1 MSQVA
6 GVTRMSAVTTN
17 NFEKT
22 DGKNSHYLA
31 MLFRRSLFDVTHG
44 IVKKVTKGIV
54 RKVLV
59 LAQISP
65 FRSSRCKDHL
75 VKARGKE

>member
-1 MSQVA
+1 MA

-17 NFEKT
+17 DFNKT
-22 DGKNSHYLA
+22 VSANSDYLA
-31 MLFRRSLFDVTHG
+31 LLFRTLPFDVTHG
-44 IVKKVTKGIV
+44 IAEKVTKGIV

-75 VKARGKE
+75 VSNKW